1 MRRLAAEAGVTI
13 RGRLY
18 ADALSRPDGP
28 APDYEAM
35 FRHNIGLLVPAMKGE
50 G

>member
-1 MRRLAAEAGVTI
+1 VSV

-18 ADALSRPDGP
+18 ADALSAPGGP

-35 FRHNIGLLVPAMKGE
+35 MRHNVSLMVTAMRG
-50 G
+50 